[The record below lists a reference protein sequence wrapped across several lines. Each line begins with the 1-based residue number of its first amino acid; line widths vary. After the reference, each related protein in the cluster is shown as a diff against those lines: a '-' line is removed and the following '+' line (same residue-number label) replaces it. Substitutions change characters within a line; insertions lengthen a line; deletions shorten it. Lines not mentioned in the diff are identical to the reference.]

1 MKISATFPIAFASL
15 FSCASLFS
23 QDVDPNTYYFS
34 GSDKNNVLTSRNAW
48 TLSDGSKLGDDAPLP
63 SENTNLV
70 WDKAGYDMN
79 YMYTAYVKSITV
91 NAAGTTPV
99 V

>member
-1 MKISATFPIAFASL
+1 MKISATLPIAFASL

-48 TLSDGSKLGDDAPLP
+48 TLSDGSKLGDDAPCRP
-63 SENTNLV
+63 KIRIS
-70 WDKAGYDMN
+70 Y
-79 YMYTAYVKSITV
+79 
-91 NAAGTTPV
+91 GTRPDTT
-99 V
+99 